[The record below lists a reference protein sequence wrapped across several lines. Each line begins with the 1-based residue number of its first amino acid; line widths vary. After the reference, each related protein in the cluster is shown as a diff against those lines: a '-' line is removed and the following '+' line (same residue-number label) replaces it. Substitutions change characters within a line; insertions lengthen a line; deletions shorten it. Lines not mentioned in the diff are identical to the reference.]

1 MYFSS
6 GENILFMLK
15 RKFNIFDML
24 MPVIEFGSSIL
35 IFIIQVSRIIVAK
48 NLFNELMA
56 SELQQELFKT
66 ENKNR
71 RKESNKNK
79 LSFFSFLLH
88 FTIMRFTKKFP

>member
-24 MPVIEFGSSIL
+24 TPVIEFGSSIL

-88 FTIMRFTKKFP
+88 FTIMCFTKKFP